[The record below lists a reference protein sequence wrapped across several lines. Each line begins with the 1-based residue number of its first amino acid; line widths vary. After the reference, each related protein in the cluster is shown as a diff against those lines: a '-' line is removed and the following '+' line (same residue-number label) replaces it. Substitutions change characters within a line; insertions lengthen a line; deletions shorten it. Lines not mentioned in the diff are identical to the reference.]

1 MKVLL
6 VCGLNRALSPFQ
18 LSHALQISIGNK
30 CNAKQHIK
38 SSLARELHK
47 HTHTHSYMYTA
58 VCVSCGQPARLVV
71 EKTKRNYYRLHRHSG
86 IVNNFS
92 SNVHIM
98 VVVVASWTLVAHQPL
113 AGGSLTIPFVVVF
126 CISARVACGADLIAS
141 LLLRVFIFTFC
152 CCSRRAL
159 ANQTA

>member
-47 HTHTHSYMYTA
+47 HTHTHICILLFM
-58 VCVSCGQPARLVV
+58 CL
-71 EKTKRNYYRLHRHSG
+71 
-86 IVNNFS
+86 
-92 SNVHIM
+92 
-98 VVVVASWTLVAHQPL
+98 VASLPAWSWRKLNE
-113 AGGSLTIPFVVVF
+113 TITD
-126 CISARVACGADLIAS
+126 CIATVE
-141 LLLRVFIFTFC
+141 
-152 CCSRRAL
+152 
-159 ANQTA
+159 